1 MLEAFAIALHSRIK
15 SLARNL
21 EKFFKCLEA
30 RDCQFTFE
38 RHCKP
43 WLSRVWCRS
52 SICTSNGL
60 LPEVDYITYSWKCTC
75 FIAHSSIEN
84 GSKLWTYDNIPAK
97 TYQQAMFYQSYIQ
110 QISRGLAIKKENR
123 GLHCSWGK
131 SWISLHLPEED
142 LVPSFHWRNS
152 SETCPVI
159 IREVCKI
166 CHCATHIFG
175 EPLSGY
181 ESFVLKA
188 VWWRRG
194 KERKGEKGP
203 YVTTRE
209 TFMPTDFM
217 ISFCIALFK
226 I

>member
-43 WLSRVWCRS
+43 WLSRVCSRS

-84 GSKLWTYDNIPAK
+84 GSKLWTYDNISAK
-97 TYQQAMFYQSYIQ
+97 TYQQTMFYQSYIQ
-110 QISRGLAIKKENR
+110 QISRGLAITKGKV
-123 GLHCSWGK
+123 SFDPWGSYYAI
-131 SWISLHLPEED
+131 SWIRPFSTVHSWFFSSKSFFGLNEYIMSNVWAYLPLLIIFLKTSA
-142 LVPSFHWRNS
+142 LVVTSAYDVRVAPPGKNEIKTFWRMQ
-152 SETCPVI
+152 TDI
-159 IREVCKI
+159 YRE
-166 CHCATHIFG
+166 
-175 EPLSGY
+175 L
-181 ESFVLKA
+181 
-188 VWWRRG
+188 
-194 KERKGEKGP
+194 
-203 YVTTRE
+203 
-209 TFMPTDFM
+209 M
-217 ISFCIALFK
+217 ISGED
-226 I
+226 